1 MLPANRFLIIKF
13 FFRWTNLD
21 LSKVLATEVQKLI
34 QTEALAHAER
44 VELYRY
50 IPKVEPR
57 PQPFITQMLQ
67 RWINF
72 YHEEL

>member
-1 MLPANRFLIIKF
+1 M
-13 FFRWTNLD
+13 
-21 LSKVLATEVQKLI
+21 ATEVQKLI